1 MRGSATGGVYIYYSM
16 ERDVHEG
23 QRDAR
28 ERQRYWS
35 GWISKADRESREM
48 RSGASSSNTE
58 SRARRSAS
66 SSRTESRERRSASRS
81 AESRATRSAS
91 SSTGGDWELERRL
104 EVEGAKRRERKRD
117 CCV

>member
-1 MRGSATGGVYIYYSM
+1 
-16 ERDVHEG
+16 
-23 QRDAR
+23 
-28 ERQRYWS
+28 
-35 GWISKADRESREM
+35 M

-91 SSTGGDWELERRL
+91 SSTGGDWELGRRL
-104 EVEGAKRRERKRD
+104 EVKGAKKRRERKRD